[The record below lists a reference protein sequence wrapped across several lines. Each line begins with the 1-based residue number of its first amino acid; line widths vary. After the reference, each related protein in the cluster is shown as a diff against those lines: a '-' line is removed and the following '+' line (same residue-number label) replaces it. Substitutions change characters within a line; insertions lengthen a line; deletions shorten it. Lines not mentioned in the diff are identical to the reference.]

1 MTLLVV
7 NNGEV
12 QALRYLVNK
21 DGLTENLVYRL
32 FTNDITPAETDTAAS
47 YTEAAGGGYAAKT
60 LTGSNWT
67 VTEGAPS
74 TATYAQQ
81 EWGFT
86 GALTGSA
93 TIYGYYVT
101 RASTGDLVYAERL
114 STPRQPTTNGDALRI
129 TPRITAD

>member
-32 FTNDITPAETDTAAS
+32 FTNNVTPAETDTAAS
-47 YTEAAGGGYAAKT
+47 FTEAAGGGYAAKT
-60 LTGSNWT
+60 LTGSGWT

-74 TATYAQQ
+74 TAVFAQQ

-101 RASTGDLVYAERL
+101 RESTGDLILAERL
-114 STPRQPTTNGDALRI
+114 ATPRQPTTNGDALRI